1 MSLALLAKV
10 LGATPSRARKV
21 SMRELRRTVSES
33 LSPRGKRRS
42 SKTLAEPSASGSS
55 SAGPSVKPVKGDA
68 GDAGVLLVGGDERP
82 TCSNEPST
90 SRLSSDTEELDKA
103 APPPQVDRV

>member
-10 LGATPSRARKV
+10 LGATPSRARKG
-21 SMRELRRTVSES
+21 SMRELSRTVSES
-33 LSPRGKRRS
+33 LSPRRKRRS
-42 SKTLAEPSASGSS
+42 SSTLAEPSASGSS

-82 TCSNEPST
+82 TCSDELST
-90 SRLSSDTEELDKA
+90 SLLSSDTEELDKA